1 MYLSYERFVD
11 NVIVCAVQY
20 FRDLMDEEVLE
31 SWAQEIQ
38 IFSCPSLYCITR
50 VTNSMPLS
58 LFVDNRWGGSL
69 LSVPQDRVQ

>member
-1 MYLSYERFVD
+1 
-11 NVIVCAVQY
+11 
-20 FRDLMDEEVLE
+20 MDEEVLE